1 MFVQVLSVAE
11 LDWLNDYHQ
20 AVWDKISPRLQ
31 DDPDTLEWLRT
42 NTQPISAPAAEPAT
56 VAA

>member
-1 MFVQVLSVAE
+1 MQVLSAAE
-11 LDWLNDYHQ
+11 LDWLNDYHK

-31 DDPDTLEWLRT
+31 DDPETLEWLRA
-42 NTQPISAPAAEPAT
+42 NTQPISAPAATPAT